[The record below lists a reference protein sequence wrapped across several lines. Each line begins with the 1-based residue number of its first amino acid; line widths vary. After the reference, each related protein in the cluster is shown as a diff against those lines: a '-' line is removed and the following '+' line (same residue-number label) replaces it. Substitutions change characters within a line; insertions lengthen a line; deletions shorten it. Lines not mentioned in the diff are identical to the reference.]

1 MILNPMTIIPQA
13 QLKVK
18 IIIRILLSL
27 LSLFPHFL
35 KLKVSLNQVMK
46 KEGSLTSK
54 GIMYHESYE
63 LKAENVKLKRA
74 LNKKKT
80 LVKCLELEKND
91 LNEKLNFCGSQKM
104 DMDCKIKELIV
115 EKEDLIEKKLRV
127 S

>member
-1 MILNPMTIIPQA
+1 
-13 QLKVK
+13 
-18 IIIRILLSL
+18 
-27 LSLFPHFL
+27 
-35 KLKVSLNQVMK
+35 MK

>member
-1 MILNPMTIIPQA
+1 
-13 QLKVK
+13 
-18 IIIRILLSL
+18 
-27 LSLFPHFL
+27 
-35 KLKVSLNQVMK
+35 MK

-80 LVKCLELEKND
+80 LVKCLESEKND
-91 LNEKLNFCGSQKM
+91 LNEKFNFCGSQKM